1 MILLHVCYG
10 WNMYQWKLYFVHR
23 DEGVRY
29 YPSFGVPE
37 EVSNV
42 IFSRNAMLNQGSIT
56 HPG

>member
-1 MILLHVCYG
+1 MIVLHVCYC

-37 EVSNV
+37 EVSN
-42 IFSRNAMLNQGSIT
+42 QGNIT
-56 HPG
+56 HTG